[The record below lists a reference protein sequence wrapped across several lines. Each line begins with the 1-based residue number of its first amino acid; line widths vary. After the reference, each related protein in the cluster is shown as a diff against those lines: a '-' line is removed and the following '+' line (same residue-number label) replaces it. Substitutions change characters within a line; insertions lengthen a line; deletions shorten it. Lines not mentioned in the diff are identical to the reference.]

1 VFRQGEVLS
10 GSKCRVCGSKTSSD
24 ERFCFQCGT
33 PVDQLPA
40 VDEHATST
48 TGEPA
53 RRWPLV
59 LSGVAVILVLGVGF
73 GLIRGMSES
82 VEVAASGVVASASQS
97 TVATSGPTVA
107 TSEPVSPSRSR
118 TSPSPRKSTAQS
130 ASRPAA
136 PKRTA
141 TPRPPDLSAADLD
154 PCSGGAYPFEYALGA
169 SSSPP
174 PAGSDERQAVANV
187 QAILADLGYQG
198 RSRTVPIAVDGWFG
212 THTEYAVRSFQR
224 DQDIEPVGT
233 VYRLT
238 WEALGE
244 YC

>member
-1 VFRQGEVLS
+1 MAGL
-10 GSKCRVCGSKTSSD
+10 KCRACGSGIGSD
-24 ERFCFQCGT
+24 EQFCAYCGA
-33 PVDQLPA
+33 PRADSEVVPPPL
-40 VDEHATST
+40 TST
-48 TGEPA
+48 GRPA
-53 RRWPLV
+53 RRW
-59 LSGVAVILVLGVGF
+59 GYAALG
-73 GLIRGMSES
+73 L
-82 VEVAASGVVASASQS
+82 VAALAAVVIVLMLRESPQSIDPASREVSVAGRSPSAS
-97 TVATSGPTVA
+97 PTL
-107 TSEPVSPSRSR
+107 
-118 TSPSPRKSTAQS
+118 TSPSPKRTSIRSAPAATGRAS

-169 SSSPP
+169 SSSPS

-187 QAILADLGYQG
+187 QTILADLGYQG

-212 THTEYAVRSFQR
+212 SHTEYAVRNFQR
-224 DQDIEPVGT
+224 DQGIDPVGT

>member
-1 VFRQGEVLS
+1 MS
-10 GSKCRVCGSKTSSD
+10 ASKCRVCGSKTSND

-40 VDEHATST
+40 VDEHANKT

-59 LSGVAVILVLGVGF
+59 ISGVAVILVLGGGF
-73 GLIRGMSES
+73 GLIRSMSEP
-82 VEVAASGVVASASQS
+82 VEVADSVSQPAVETSA
-97 TVATSGPTVA
+97 
-107 TSEPVSPSRSR
+107 PVSPSRSR

>member
-1 VFRQGEVLS
+1 MPFVRGEVVS
-10 GSKCRVCGSKTSSD
+10 ASKCRGCGSKTSND
-24 ERFCFQCGT
+24 ERFCFQCGF
-33 PVDQLPA
+33 PVDQPPA
-40 VDEHATST
+40 VDEYANNT
-48 TGEPA
+48 TGAPA
-53 RRWPLV
+53 RRWPPV
-59 LSGVAVILVLGVGF
+59 LSGVAVILVLGGGF
-73 GLIRGMSES
+73 GLIRSMSEP
-82 VEVAASGVVASASQS
+82 VEVADSVSQPAVETSA
-97 TVATSGPTVA
+97 
-107 TSEPVSPSRSR
+107 PVSPSRSR

>member
-1 VFRQGEVLS
+1 M
-10 GSKCRVCGSKTSSD
+10 
-24 ERFCFQCGT
+24 
-33 PVDQLPA
+33 
-40 VDEHATST
+40 
-48 TGEPA
+48 
-53 RRWPLV
+53 V
-59 LSGVAVILVLGVGF
+59 LSGVAVILVLGGGF
-73 GLIRGMSES
+73 GLIRSISEP
-82 VEVAASGVVASASQS
+82 VEVAASASQPA
-97 TVATSGPTVA
+97 VATSAPAVA
-107 TSEPVSPSRSR
+107 ANEPVSPSRSR

-198 RSRTVPIAVDGWFG
+198 RSPDGSDRGGRLVRDPHRVRGPDLPAGPRYRSRGNGVPA
-212 THTEYAVRSFQR
+212 H
-224 DQDIEPVGT
+224 VGGAGR
-233 VYRLT
+233 VLLRLVV
-238 WEALGE
+238 
-244 YC
+244 